1 MLVIYLNTASGEGQ
15 KVFEV
20 VPAADCPPL
29 TLVAISGLNWNRNM
43 AHWDGPAAF
52 KRGSLSAGARMT
64 TGGCWWRRSCQKQK
78 RTWLGLRHGGDH
90 RVLSGGT
97 ICGVCHLSDGCVLW
111 GCMSGSVWFPGF
123 KEYIFSRELKRRPD
137 CIYFSLGGQ
146 GNQDLQLG
154 SENGS
159 REYGRNS
166 ELLSG

>member
-1 MLVIYLNTASGEGQ
+1 MPVIYLNTASGEGQ

-20 VPAADCPPL
+20 VPAA
-29 TLVAISGLNWNRNM
+29 
-43 AHWDGPAAF
+43 
-52 KRGSLSAGARMT
+52 AG
-64 TGGCWWRRSCQKQK
+64 
-78 RTWLGLRHGGDH
+78 GGDNA
-90 RVLSGGT
+90 RSRKERGWVSGMVGIT
-97 ICGVCHLSDGCVLW
+97 GYSLAGLFAVYAIYRTDVFSG